1 MTTEADTTRHD
12 ALSAAL
18 AKTATITTAKP
29 PTRAWKAIA
38 PIAVAVVLALLP
50 VPSGLPHHAWYFF
63 SIFVGVIVGLV
74 LEPLPGAAI
83 ALIGITVV
91 TILAPFVLFSPQQ
104 LSQPGFRTPSA
115 ALTWALSGYSN
126 PTVWLIF
133 GAFILALGYE
143 RTGLGERIALILVKR
158 MGKNTL
164 LLGYGVTLADTIL
177 APFIPSP
184 TARSGGIIYPIVSD
198 LAQVYESKPNDPSAP
213 GRVLSHVGSYRNHMC
228 NKFAVSHR
236 CFIQSARRGVG

>member
-104 LSQPGFRTPSA
+104 LSQPKR
-115 ALTWALSGYSN
+115 
-126 PTVWLIF
+126 
-133 GAFILALGYE
+133 
-143 RTGLGERIALILVKR
+143 GE
-158 MGKNTL
+158 
-164 LLGYGVTLADTIL
+164 
-177 APFIPSP
+177 
-184 TARSGGIIYPIVSD
+184 
-198 LAQVYESKPNDPSAP
+198 
-213 GRVLSHVGSYRNHMC
+213 YRNHGDT
-228 NKFAVSHR
+228 NQR
-236 CFIQSARRGVG
+236 D

>member
-83 ALIGITVV
+83 ALIGITVL

-184 TARSGGIIYPIVSD
+184 TARSGGILLPI
-198 LAQVYESKPNDPSAP
+198 LTGFAQV
-213 GRVLSHVGSYRNHMC
+213 
-228 NKFAVSHR
+228 FQ
-236 CFIQSARRGVG
+236 IQPKETFPPC